1 MSAEHP
7 HDNHRALDDGP
18 IRVAGSEHGHSESP
32 ERRPMSLSQTLDR
45 LRADMVARETGRRA
59 YEAVIETL
67 GHGFIDQV
75 LPVGALMS
83 PFVLPN
89 AEGRLIR
96 SDALLARGPLVL
108 NFFRGDWCPY
118 CRATLDA
125 LEVALPEIE
134 QAGASLLAITPD
146 TGGRTL
152 ATKRAQGLHYEVA
165 TDVDHGVG
173 LQFGVVFRLP
183 ESYRTGLLANGI
195 DLTLRQGHG
204 GWLAPAPATF
214 LIDPA
219 GIVRWRHVPPDPT
232 RRAEPSDIV
241 AALASLAA

>member
-1 MSAEHP
+1 MSAGHP
-7 HDNHRALDDGP
+7 DDNHSALDGGQN
-18 IRVAGSEHGHSESP
+18 RAAGSEDGQSLSP
-32 ERRPMSLSQTLDR
+32 ERRSMSLSQALDR
-45 LRADMVARETGRRA
+45 LRADMVARQTGRQA

-75 LPVGALMS
+75 LPVGAPMP

-118 CRATLDA
+118 CRATLAA
-125 LEVALPEIE
+125 LEAALPEIE

-152 ATKRAQGLHYEVA
+152 ATKRAQALHFEVA

-183 ESYRTGLLANGI
+183 ECQFASNHDPFSRPIMTHLCVENGLI
-195 DLTLRQGHG
+195 HVVHRR
-204 GWLAPAPATF
+204 
-214 LIDPA
+214 DP
-219 GIVRWRHVPPDPT
+219 RP
-232 RRAEPSDIV
+232 
-241 AALASLAA
+241 